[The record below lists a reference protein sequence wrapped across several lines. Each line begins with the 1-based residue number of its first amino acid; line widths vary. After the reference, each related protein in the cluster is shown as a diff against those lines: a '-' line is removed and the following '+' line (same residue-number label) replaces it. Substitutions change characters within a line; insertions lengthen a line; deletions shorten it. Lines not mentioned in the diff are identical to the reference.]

1 MTDAPKGWLASNLA
15 NWEERTALHFEA
27 EEYDLTPL
35 RAGQG
40 ALFSIEERELP
51 AIKGK
56 RVLHLQCHFGR
67 DSLVLAQRGAQV
79 VGVDSRPLRFRA
91 RRSWRPSW
99 GCKSRP
105 HFMSAICMTRRMS
118 FRVPENA
125 PQPGPNPQY
134 PAATRSCPK

>member
-40 ALFSIEERELP
+40 ALFPIEEGELP

-67 DSLVLAQRGAQV
+67 DSLVLAQRGLQAFFQIDLTQSV
-79 VGVDSRPLRFRA
+79 
-91 RRSWRPSW
+91 
-99 GCKSRP
+99 
-105 HFMSAICMTRRMS
+105 
-118 FRVPENA
+118 
-125 PQPGPNPQY
+125 
-134 PAATRSCPK
+134 